1 MFSAL
6 MKSAGRPS
14 SARDKSKLTGTL
26 LMKINWLTLSAMML
40 ALSSGAAHAKD
51 WKEIRFG
58 VNPAYPPFEST
69 APDGS
74 LQGFDIDLG
83 NAICAEL
90 KVKCTWVTNDFDGLI
105 PSLKARK
112 IDAVLSSMTVTE
124 PRKKQV
130 DFSDRLFSGP
140 TSIVTR
146 KGSGLEPTAESLKGK
161 TVGFQ
166 QGTIQE
172 AYAKAKLA
180 PGGVRI
186 KAYQNQDQVYSD
198 LVSGRLDASIQDML
212 EAELGFLKSAHGADF
227 QSSKGISDPMVPS
240 DIAIGIRKGDDELKG
255 LLDKAIAQMHAS
267 GTYQEIQRKHF
278 GDLDL
283 YNN

>member
-1 MFSAL
+1 
-6 MKSAGRPS
+6 MK
-14 SARDKSKLTGTL
+14 
-26 LMKINWLTLSAMML
+26 KIKWL
-40 ALSSGAAHAKD
+40 ALSAIALVFSSGATLAKE

-69 APDGS
+69 AADGS

-90 KVKCTWVTNDFDGLI
+90 KVKCVWVTNDFDGLI
-105 PSLKARK
+105 PALKARK

-124 PRKKQV
+124 ARKKQI

-146 KGSGLEPTAESLKGK
+146 KGSGLEPTAESLQGK
-161 TVGFQ
+161 AIGFQ

-180 PGGVRI
+180 PGGVRL
-186 KAYQNQDQVYSD
+186 KAYQNQDQVYAD

-212 EAELGFLKSAHGADF
+212 EAELSFLKSPQGADF
-227 QSSKGISDPMVPS
+227 QSSKGISDPLVPS
-240 DIAIGIRKGDDELKG
+240 DIAIGLRKGDDELKSM
-255 LLDKAIAQMHAS
+255 LNTAIQAMHEN
-267 GTYQEIQRKHF
+267 GTYKQIQKKNF

-283 YNN
+283 YSN

>member
-1 MFSAL
+1 
-6 MKSAGRPS
+6 
-14 SARDKSKLTGTL
+14 
-26 LMKINWLTLSAMML
+26 MKIKWLACSAIAL
-40 ALSSGAAHAKD
+40 ALSSGVALAKD

-83 NAICAEL
+83 HAICAEL
-90 KVKCTWVTNDFDGLI
+90 KVKCIWVSNDFDGLI
-105 PSLKARK
+105 PALKARK

-124 PRKKQV
+124 PRKKQI
-130 DFSDRLFSGP
+130 DFTDRLFSGP

-146 KGSGLEPTAESLKGK
+146 KDSGLEPTAESLKGK
-161 TVGFQ
+161 TIGFQ

-172 AYAKAKLA
+172 AYAREKLA
-180 PGGVRI
+180 PNGVRL
-186 KAYQNQDQVYSD
+186 KAYQNQDQVYAD

-212 EAELGFLKSAHGADF
+212 EAELSFLKSPQGADF
-227 QSSKGISDPMVPS
+227 HSSKGISDPMVPS
-240 DIAIGIRKGDDELKG
+240 DIAIGLRKGDEELKSM
-255 LLDKAIAQMHAS
+255 LNTAIKAMHEN
-267 GTYQEIQRKHF
+267 GTYQQIQKKNF

>member
-40 ALSSGAAHAKD
+40 ALSSGAAYAKD

>member
-1 MFSAL
+1 
-6 MKSAGRPS
+6 
-14 SARDKSKLTGTL
+14 
-26 LMKINWLTLSAMML
+26 MKIKWLALSAITL
-40 ALSSGAAHAKD
+40 VLSSGAVMAKE

-124 PRKKQV
+124 PRKKQI

-161 TVGFQ
+161 AIGFQ

-180 PGGVRI
+180 PGGVQL
-186 KAYQNQDQVYSD
+186 KAYQNQDQVYAD

-212 EAELGFLKSAHGADF
+212 EAELSFLKSPQGADF

-240 DIAIGIRKGDDELKG
+240 DIAIGLRKGDEELKA
-255 LLDKAIAQMHAS
+255 LINKAIAAMHAS

-278 GDLDL
+278 GELDL

>member
-1 MFSAL
+1 
-6 MKSAGRPS
+6 
-14 SARDKSKLTGTL
+14 
-26 LMKINWLTLSAMML
+26 MKIKWLALSAITL
-40 ALSSGAAHAKD
+40 VLSSGAALAKE
-51 WKEIRFG
+51 WQEIRFG

-124 PRKKQV
+124 PRKKQI

-161 TVGFQ
+161 AIGFQ

-180 PGGVRI
+180 PGGVQL
-186 KAYQNQDQVYSD
+186 KAYQNQDQVYAD

-212 EAELGFLKSAHGADF
+212 EAELSFLKSPQGADF

-240 DIAIGIRKGDDELKG
+240 DIAIGLRKGDDELKA
-255 LLDKAIAQMHAS
+255 LINKAIAAMHAN
-267 GTYQEIQRKHF
+267 GTYREIQRKHF
-278 GDLDL
+278 GELDL

>member
-1 MFSAL
+1 MNI
-6 MKSAGRPS
+6 K
-14 SARDKSKLTGTL
+14 
-26 LMKINWLTLSAMML
+26 WLALSAITL
-40 ALSSGAAHAKD
+40 VLSSGAAMAKE
-51 WKEIRFG
+51 WTEIRFG

-90 KVKCTWVTNDFDGLI
+90 KVKCTWVANDFDGLI
-105 PSLKARK
+105 PALKARK

-124 PRKKQV
+124 PRKKQI

-146 KGSGLEPTAESLKGK
+146 KGSGLEPTAESLRGK
-161 TVGFQ
+161 AIGFQ

-180 PGGVRI
+180 PGGVQL
-186 KAYQNQDQVYSD
+186 KAYQNQDQVYAD

-212 EAELGFLKSAHGADF
+212 EAELSFLKSPQGAGF

-240 DIAIGIRKGDDELKG
+240 DIAIGLRKGDEELKT
-255 LLDKAIAQMHAS
+255 LINKAIAAMHAS
-267 GTYQEIQRKHF
+267 GTYREIQRKHF
-278 GDLDL
+278 GELDL

>member
-1 MFSAL
+1 
-6 MKSAGRPS
+6 
-14 SARDKSKLTGTL
+14 
-26 LMKINWLTLSAMML
+26 MKINWLTLSAMML

-90 KVKCTWVTNDFDGLI
+90 MVKCTWVTNDFDGLI

-146 KGSGLEPTAESLKGK
+146 KGSGLEPTAESLKDK

-212 EAELGFLKSAHGADF
+212 EAELGFLKSALGADF